1 MQIPSTH
8 NASLTRRLGA
18 MLYDVILTFAIL
30 IIGTAVLLLTTEGQ
44 SIAVGNRYYQSF
56 LFILVSIFFI
66 WFWIHGGQTAGMA
79 AWKLRIVTKEGH
91 PISYKQAMLRLL
103 TAIPSLLLG
112 GLGLLWLIWD
122 REKLS
127 LYDRLSGTR
136 MIVLKK
142 GTFD

>member
-1 MQIPSTH
+1 MKISSSH
-8 NASLTRRLGA
+8 NASLARRLGA
-18 MLYDVILTFAIL
+18 MLYDAILSFAIL
-30 IIGTAVLLLTTEGQ
+30 IIGTAVLLLTTAGQ
-44 SIAVGNRYYQSF
+44 AIAVGNRFYQSF
-56 LFILVSIFFI
+56 LFILVSSFFI

-79 AWKLRIVTKEGH
+79 AWKLRIVSKEGQ
-91 PISYKQAMLRLL
+91 PISYEQAILRLL
-103 TAIPSLLLG
+103 FAITSLLLG